1 MSNTMIPEPRSTR
14 NEEIDRDH
22 PSIEPWLRISF
33 LALVPLI
40 LAFYL
45 AEELKLYLFVA
56 GGLLLV
62 ASTVMLVRQ
71 ERRKS
76 AGRRD

>member
-1 MSNTMIPEPRSTR
+1 M
-14 NEEIDRDH
+14 DRH
-22 PSIEPWLRISF
+22 PSMEPWLRVSF
-33 LALVPLI
+33 IALLPLV

-45 AEELKLYLFVA
+45 AEEWKPYLFVA

-62 ASTVMLVRQ
+62 ASAVMLVRQ

>member
-1 MSNTMIPEPRSTR
+1 MSNTMIPEPRSSQD
-14 NEEIDRDH
+14 EEMDRH

-33 LALVPLI
+33 LGLLPLI

-45 AEELKLYLFVA
+45 AEEWKPYLFVA

-62 ASTVMLVRQ
+62 ASAVMLVRQ

>member
-1 MSNTMIPEPRSTR
+1 MSNTIIPEPRSAR
-14 NEEIDRDH
+14 DEEVDGH
-22 PSIEPWLRISF
+22 PGFEPWLRTSF

-45 AEELKLYLFVA
+45 AEEWQPYLFVA

-62 ASTVMLVRQ
+62 TGAVMLIRQ

-76 AGRRD
+76 VARRD

>member
-1 MSNTMIPEPRSTR
+1 MSNTMIPEPRSPQD
-14 NEEIDRDH
+14 EEMDRH

-33 LALVPLI
+33 LGLLPLI

-45 AEELKLYLFVA
+45 AEEWKAYLFVA

-62 ASTVMLVRQ
+62 ASAVMLVRQ

>member
-1 MSNTMIPEPRSTR
+1 MSNTMIPEPRPTPD
-14 NEEIDRDH
+14 EEIARDD

-62 ASTVMLVRQ
+62 ASAVMLVRQ

>member
-1 MSNTMIPEPRSTR
+1 MSNTMIPEPRSPQD
-14 NEEIDRDH
+14 EEMDRH

-33 LALVPLI
+33 LGLLPLI

-45 AEELKLYLFVA
+45 AEAWQPYLFVA

-62 ASTVMLVRQ
+62 ASAVMLVRQ

>member
-1 MSNTMIPEPRSTR
+1 MSNTIIPESRHTR
-14 NEEIDRDH
+14 DEEIDRH
-22 PSIEPWLRISF
+22 PSIEPWLRTSF

-45 AEELKLYLFVA
+45 PEAWQLHLFVA

-62 ASTVMLVRQ
+62 ASAVMLVRQ

>member
-1 MSNTMIPEPRSTR
+1 MRPCPSMSNTIIPDSNPAREVEGDGSV
-14 NEEIDRDH
+14 
-22 PSIEPWLRISF
+22 EPWLRVSF

-45 AEELKLYLFVA
+45 PDEWQWSLFVA

-62 ASTVMLVRQ
+62 AATVMLVRQ
-71 ERRKS
+71 ERRK
-76 AGRRD
+76 RRD